1 MQPDP
6 SERETVGARV
16 CRALGLDQSRVVGL
30 TIEVNAFR
38 CVAVVRRPLNR
49 DETERLTA
57 VLPPEAVQG
66 IKSYRHACRLAWKL
80 RNPRITQRTLA
91 ELAGLYTSHV
101 SDYLSPHACRREL
114 PARHVATVE
123 RVLGNTVISQ
133 WLAQQ
138 SRLTVLEEMQA
149 ARRVAA

>member
-1 MQPDP
+1 MKFADDMSLPLPLLGGLVQP
-6 SERETVGARV
+6 
-16 CRALGLDQSRVVGL
+16 Q
-30 TIEVNAFR
+30 
-38 CVAVVRRPLNR
+38 
-49 DETERLTA
+49 RL
-57 VLPPEAVQG
+57 VLPPQVVMG

-101 SDYLSPHACRREL
+101 SDYFSLHVSRREL

-123 RVLGNTVISQ
+123 RILGNTAISQ

-138 SRLTVLEEMQA
+138 SQLTVLEEMQA